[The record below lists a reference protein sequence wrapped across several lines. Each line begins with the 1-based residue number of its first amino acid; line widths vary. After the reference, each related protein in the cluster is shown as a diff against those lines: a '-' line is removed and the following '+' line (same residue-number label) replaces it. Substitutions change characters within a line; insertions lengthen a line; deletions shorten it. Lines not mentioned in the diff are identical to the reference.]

1 MGIREIGEEDLP
13 DVLALLAETC
23 REREVAVVLV
33 THDPQAA
40 SFADRVF
47 SLRDGRLSEDEPS
60 EIGASLKAT

>member
-1 MGIREIGEEDLP
+1 
-13 DVLALLAETC
+13 VLELLAQTC

-47 SLRDGRLSEDEPS
+47 ALRDGLLAEREP
-60 EIGASLKAT
+60 ERLKAVLKAG